1 MRVLAQPTSAS
12 SCERNWSAYDFVHSK
27 SRNQLRHARADK
39 LVYVFSNL
47 RLLTH
52 ATAGSYQEAQVGWQ
66 YADAAAEG
74 ADHEESDSQA
84 DPTSEE
90 EEEEEEPMEEFIDQQ
105 DEWYQW
111 QAEDAEQG
119 MEALAAAAAAG
130 AARESTSAAAEEV
143 QDDAAIQVVM
153 AASDVRG
160 VGEEQARRGSRE
172 RRQVIRD

>member
-1 MRVLAQPTSAS
+1 
-12 SCERNWSAYDFVHSK
+12 
-27 SRNQLRHARADK
+27 
-39 LVYVFSNL
+39 
-47 RLLTH
+47 
-52 ATAGSYQEAQVGWQ
+52 
-66 YADAAAEG
+66 
-74 ADHEESDSQA
+74 
-84 DPTSEE
+84 
-90 EEEEEEPMEEFIDQQ
+90 MEEFIDQQ